1 MIFSREEML
10 SIAGKTRFRAD
21 VVEKVAHLLNL
32 LSMIFSHP
40 FLKDKLALKGGTA
53 LNLFVFDLPRL
64 SVDIDLNVIGGMT
77 REELEA
83 LRPRMDTAFQ
93 AVFSREGFTVKR
105 VPDEHGGGKWRLG
118 YQGSSGQPGN
128 VEVDINY
135 MLRQPLWD
143 VRRAD
148 SRPLGP
154 YAARGI
160 PVLDL
165 HELAAGKLA
174 ALFVRHTARDLF
186 DTHRL
191 LALRELDP
199 ARLRIAFV
207 VYGGMNRKDWRT
219 ISLDDIASDPRETE
233 QLLVPLLQNG
243 ALPEKVDMGSFV
255 ARLAT
260 ECRERLAMVFP
271 LNDNEREFLEQLL
284 SQGKVVPSLLTG
296 DEELQRRIAVHPMLN
311 WKALNV
317 RQHFGIES

>member
-10 SIAGKTRFRAD
+10 SIAGATKFRAD
-21 VVEKVAHLLNL
+21 VVEKVAHLLDL
-32 LSMIFSHP
+32 LSVIFSHP

-77 REELEA
+77 REGFDV
-83 LRPRMDTAFQ
+83 LRPQIDTAFQ

-128 VEVDINY
+128 LEVDINY

-143 VRRAD
+143 VRPAD

-199 ARLRIAFV
+199 ARLRTAFV

-219 ISLDDIASDPRETE
+219 ISLDDIAGDPKETE

-243 ALPEKVDMGSFV
+243 ALPERAELGSFV
-255 ARLAT
+255 ARLT
-260 ECRERLAMVFP
+260 KECRERLAMVFP
-271 LNDNEREFLEQLL
+271 FNDNEQKFLEQLL
-284 SQGKVVPSLLTG
+284 SQGKIVPALLTA

-311 WKALNV
+311 WKAFNV
-317 RQHFGIES
+317 RQHFGRGS